1 MAGFWIQIVGT
12 KKTGKTSLVEG
23 LTRELVGRGRRVC
36 YIKHTHEDPTLDGE
50 DTDTARVR
58 RAGASAAVLAGAR
71 STVVFRAPGDES
83 LERIALRD
91 SLPGEIVLAEGFK
104 GSPGRKIVVAGGD
117 LDVASLDGVIAVV
130 GERPAGFEGPV
141 LRVDETARLCDL
153 IEGAAADGQGGQG
166 WTTSLTIDGREIPLN
181 AFVQDIL
188 ASGILG
194 MSSALQNVEGGDT
207 LELRCRRTRRA
218 STEGR

>member
-12 KKTGKTSLVEG
+12 KKTGKTSLVEE

-36 YIKHTHEDPTLDGE
+36 YIKHTHEDGPTLDGE
-50 DTDTARVR
+50 DTDTGRVR

-130 GERPAGFEGPV
+130 GDRPAGFEGSV
-141 LRVDETARLCDL
+141 LRADETARLCDL
-153 IEGAAADGQGGQG
+153 IENASAEPGTQG

-188 ASGILG
+188 ASGLFG
-194 MSSALQNVEGGDT
+194 MSSALQNVEGGDA
-207 LELRCRRTRRA
+207 LEIRCRRRR
-218 STEGR
+218 G

>member
-12 KKTGKTSLVEG
+12 KKTGKTSIVEEIA
-23 LTRELVGRGRRVC
+23 RELVRRGRRVC
-36 YIKHTHEDPTLDGE
+36 YIKHTHEDGPTLDGE

-71 STVVFRAPGDES
+71 STVVFRTPGDES

-91 SLPGEIVLAEGFK
+91 SLPGEVVLAEGFK

-117 LDVASLDGVIAVV
+117 LDIASLDGVIGVV
-130 GERPAGFEGPV
+130 GDRPAGFNGPV
-141 LRVDETARLCDL
+141 FRADETSRLCDL
-153 IEGAAADGQGGQG
+153 IESAAADAGGQG

-188 ASGILG
+188 ASGLLG
-194 MSSALQNVEGGDT
+194 MSSALQNVEGGNN
-207 LELRCRRTRRA
+207 LEVRCRRRR
-218 STEGR
+218 G

>member
-12 KKTGKTSLVEG
+12 KKTGKTSLVEEV
-23 LTRELVGRGRRVC
+23 TRELVRRGRRVC
-36 YIKHTHEDPTLDGE
+36 YIKHTHEDGPTLDGE

-71 STVVFRAPGDES
+71 STVVFRTPGDES
-83 LERIALRD
+83 LEKVALRD

-104 GSPGRKIVVAGGD
+104 GTPGRKLVVTGGG
-117 LDVASLDGVIAVV
+117 LDAASLDGVIGIV
-130 GERPAGFEGPV
+130 GVRPAGFDGPV
-141 LRVDETARLCDL
+141 FEPDETARLCDL
-153 IEGAAADGQGGQG
+153 IEEAAGEPGGQG

-188 ASGILG
+188 ASGLLG
-194 MSSALQNVEGGDT
+194 MCSALQNVGGGDA
-207 LELRCRRTRRA
+207 LELQCRRTRR
-218 STEGR
+218 SD

>member
-12 KKTGKTSLVEG
+12 KKTGKTSIVEEI
-23 LTRELVGRGRRVC
+23 TRELVRRGRRVC
-36 YIKHTHEDPTLDGE
+36 YIKHTHEDGPTLDGE

-71 STVVFRAPGDES
+71 STIVFRAPGDES
-83 LERIALRD
+83 LERVALRD

-104 GSPGRKIVVAGGD
+104 GTPGRKIVIAGGD
-117 LDVASLDGVIAVV
+117 LDVASLDGVIGVV
-130 GERPAGFEGPV
+130 GERPQGFDGPV
-141 LRVDETARLCDL
+141 FRADEAARLCDL
-153 IEGAAADGQGGQG
+153 IESAGADGQGGQG

-188 ASGILG
+188 ASGLLG
-194 MSSALQNVEGGDT
+194 MSSALQNVDGGDT
-207 LELRCRRTRRA
+207 LEVRCRRARR
-218 STEGR
+218 SG